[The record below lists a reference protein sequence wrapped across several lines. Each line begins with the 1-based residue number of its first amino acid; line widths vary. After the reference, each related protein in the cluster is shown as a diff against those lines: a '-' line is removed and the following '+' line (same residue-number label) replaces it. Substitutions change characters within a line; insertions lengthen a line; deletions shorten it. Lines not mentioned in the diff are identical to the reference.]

1 MMKAVL
7 YCALYALLNV
17 SGAAIIKW
25 NLKGKVL
32 TSFNQWINI
41 LLNVQVI
48 GAFAL
53 IFVSMLVIF
62 KALSSANFTFVI
74 PVSAGINFI
83 LTIIAGYY
91 IFKDQLSLASF
102 VGFTLIISGIL
113 LLSINSTQ
121 HATQ

>member
-1 MMKAVL
+1 MTKAVL

-17 SGAAIIKW
+17 SGAAIIKY

-32 TSFNQWINI
+32 TNVNQWINI
-41 LLNVQVI
+41 LLNAQVI
-48 GAFAL
+48 AAFAL

-102 VGFTLIISGIL
+102 VGFTLIISGII

>member
-1 MMKAVL
+1 MTKAVL

-17 SGAAIIKW
+17 SGAAIIKY

-32 TSFNQWINI
+32 TNFNQWVNI

-91 IFKDQLSLASF
+91 IFKDQLSFASF
-102 VGFTLIISGIL
+102 VGFTLIISGII

>member
-1 MMKAVL
+1 MTKAVL

-32 TSFNQWINI
+32 TSFNQWISL

-48 GAFAL
+48 AAFAL

-83 LTIIAGYY
+83 LTVVAGYY
-91 IFKDQLSLASF
+91 VFKDHLSMASF
-102 VGFTLIISGIL
+102 IGFALIISGIL
-113 LLSINSTQ
+113 LLSINNTQ
-121 HATQ
+121 HAAQ

>member
-1 MMKAVL
+1 MIKDVL

-32 TSFNQWINI
+32 TSLNQWISL

-48 GAFAL
+48 GAFVL

-74 PVSAGINFI
+74 PVSAGINFV
-83 LTIIAGYY
+83 LTVIAGYF
-91 IFKDQLSLASF
+91 IFKDHLNYISF
-102 VGFTLIISGIL
+102 IGFALIISGIL
-113 LLSINSTQ
+113 LLSLNNTQ
-121 HATQ
+121 HA

>member
-1 MMKAVL
+1 MKAVL

-32 TSFNQWINI
+32 TSFNQWLNI

-48 GAFAL
+48 CAFAL
-53 IFVSMLVIF
+53 IFASMLVIF
-62 KALSSANFTFVI
+62 KALSTANFTFVI

-102 VGFTLIISGIL
+102 IGFTLIISGIL